1 MSNFEYFLENTAV
14 MKNPLPYRL
23 IASAIFIFSLFSA
36 GAQEKPVWSLEDCV
50 LYALEN
56 NIQVKQQELNTVAME
71 NNLKQSKINMS
82 PNLNGGF
89 NHSFSRGRSLDQS
102 TYTFQNQDITSQSFN
117 LMSNVSVFQGLQQ
130 LNTIKQN
137 KYNLMASMKDVEEL
151 KNDISLNIALAYLQI
166 LLNKELLEVAQNQL
180 EISQQQIERTSRLVQ
195 AGSLPEGN
203 LLEIRAQ
210 TAREEI
216 QVVNAQNQ
224 LDISY
229 LTLTQILDL
238 DSTGGFEIEIPN
250 LDSLI
255 NENYI
260 IPPVDVVY
268 NDAVNILPQVKSAE
282 WRLRSTEMDLKLA
295 QGSRYPT
302 ISINGNYNT
311 IFSSTRVKYTFD
323 PGDPL
328 NPIQE
333 PYPYWDQ
340 LWDNRN
346 WGIGLSV
353 SVPIFNRWLTNTYVS
368 NARLNIEGYEL
379 EVKNTKNMLYKE
391 IQQAYADA
399 IASMKRFRASESAV
413 TSMEES
419 FRYTEQKYNV
429 GLVNSVDYNTSKN
442 QLTQTQ
448 SELLQAKYEFIF
460 SINVIEFY
468 RGLPIVL

>member
-1 MSNFEYFLENTAV
+1 LNGFLKTPAV
-14 MKNPLPYRL
+14 MKHIFPTYFIAFFFIMVL
-23 IASAIFIFSLFSA
+23 IPQSI
-36 GAQEKPVWSLEDCV
+36 AQDPEPWSLEDCV
-50 LYALEN
+50 RYALEN
-56 NIQVKQQELNTVAME
+56 NIQVKQQQLNAVANE
-71 NNLKQSKINMS
+71 NILKQSKINLT

-102 TYTFQNQDITSQSFN
+102 TYTFQNQDVNSESFS
-117 LMSNVSVFQGLQQ
+117 LISNMTVFNGLQQ
-130 LNTIKQN
+130 VNTIKQN
-137 KYNLMASMKDVEEL
+137 KYNLMASMKDVEKL

-166 LLNKELLEVAQNQL
+166 LLNKELLDVARNQL
-180 EISQQQIERTSRLVQ
+180 EISHLQIERTSRLVQ

-210 TAREEI
+210 AAREEI

-238 DSTGGFEIEIPN
+238 DSTGGFEIETPD

-255 NENYI
+255 NENYVV
-260 IPPVDVVY
+260 PPVETVY
-268 NDAVNILPQVKSAE
+268 SDALNILPQIKSAE
-282 WRLRSTEMDLKLA
+282 WRLKSTEMDLKLA
-295 QGSRYPT
+295 QGARYPS
-302 ISINGNYNT
+302 ISLSGNYNT
-311 IFSSTRVKYTFD
+311 IFSSTRRKFTFD
-323 PGDPL
+323 PDDPL
-328 NPIQE
+328 NPIEE
-333 PYPYWDQ
+333 PYPYLDQ

-346 WGIGLSV
+346 WGVGLSV
-353 SVPIFNRWLTNTYVS
+353 SVPIYNRWLTNTYVS

-379 EVKNTKNMLYKE
+379 EVKNVKNMLYKE

-399 IASMKRFRASESAV
+399 IASLKRFRASETAV
-413 TSMEES
+413 TSVEES

-468 RGLPIVL
+468 RGRPIVL